1 MSHILVF
8 STDAKQQ
15 EWICSA
21 LAGAHIVTVVESAN
35 AAARM
40 VRCSET
46 PVDIVIAEWFEY
58 DGLRVIEEIRRL
70 HNVNQPPV
78 VLVTDIRSIDQV
90 DAATVRAIS
99 HGADW
104 FLPLPMARSKFLKEV
119 ESCISQFGTPDN
131 SLQGT
136 GTFVPARTAED
147 LADSLLQM
155 QDVARMIEQTVGPE
169 YLQAMLDA
177 AIDAE
182 GLKPAQECAVS
193 IIAWASSVSPIL
205 EAAAWSEQYGKRLR
219 TPSEDLLLHIAHGIL
234 FRLPSQAA

>member
-8 STDAKQQ
+8 STDVKQQ

-21 LAGAHIVTVVESAN
+21 LYGRHVVSVVETAN

-70 HNVNQPPV
+70 HGITPPPI
-78 VLVTDIRSIDQV
+78 VLTTYFASLDV
-90 DAATVRAIS
+90 DRATVCAIAR
-99 HGADW
+99 GADW
-104 FLPLPMARSKFLKEV
+104 FLPLPMARSKFLEEV
-119 ESCISQFGTPDN
+119 ESCISQFGSPES
-131 SLQGT
+131 SLRST
-136 GTFVPARTAED
+136 GTVVPARTAED
-147 LADSLLQM
+147 LTDSLLGM
-155 QDVARMIEQTVGPE
+155 ADVAMMIDQTVGPE
-169 YLQAMLDA
+169 YLKAMLDA
-177 AIDAE
+177 AINAE
-182 GLKPAQECAVS
+182 GLKSAQECAVR
-193 IIAWASSVSPIL
+193 IIGWACSLSPIL
-205 EAAAWSEQYGKRLR
+205 EAVSWSEQYGKRLR